1 MFVSKVKPVTQ
12 THQYESYT
20 TANRYHFYHTMGLF
34 TAQFSSYPL
43 LTAGLFGVGMLMF
56 CSAAY
61 MEGLTELPDLEGAS
75 WAEYMKRTKDEH
87 KFVFLM
93 PVGGTCFM
101 LGWLSHIL

>member
-1 MFVSKVKPVTQ
+1 MTQ

-43 LTAGLFGVGMLMF
+43 LTAGFFGIGMLMF

-61 MEGLTELPDLEGAS
+61 CEGLTELPDLEGAS